1 MASLLIKNGYFI
13 DVNNKEKSGLKDIF
27 IQDDII
33 TSISDNIE
41 EKADKVIDA
50 NKNIVM
56 PGLIN
61 THNHSAMTLFRG
73 YADDLELM
81 DWLENK
87 IWPIEDTLTGEDIYY
102 GSYLACIEMIKS
114 GTTTFN
120 DMYAFIE
127 DTIKAIEE
135 TGIRAMVGRAI
146 IGIENRDDTRVKEA
160 IELIEKY
167 TRKN

>member
-1 MASLLIKNGYFI
+1 MSTILIKNGYFI
-13 DVNNKEKSGLKDIF
+13 DVNNKEKSGIKDIF

-33 TSISDNIE
+33 KKISDNIE
-41 EKADKVIDA
+41 EDADKIIDA

-81 DWLENK
+81 DWLKNK

-102 GSYLACIEMIKS
+102 GSLLACIEMIKS

-127 DTIKAIEE
+127 ETIKTIDE
-135 TGIRAMVGRAI
+135 TGIRATLGRAI
-146 IGIENRDDTRVKEA
+146 LDIKDEKDIRIKEA
-160 IELIEKY
+160 INLIEKY
-167 TRKN
+167 TR